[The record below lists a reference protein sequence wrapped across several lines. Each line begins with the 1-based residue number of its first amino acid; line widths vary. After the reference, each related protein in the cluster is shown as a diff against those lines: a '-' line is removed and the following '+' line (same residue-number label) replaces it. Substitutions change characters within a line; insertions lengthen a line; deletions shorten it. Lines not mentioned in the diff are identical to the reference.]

1 MPSWAGRLSYRT
13 NDFIVKYWL
22 PPNKILTGIKG
33 NLKSMVAS
41 ICTMIMVQMDDFAG
55 FRPYAPSFQIRDFYG
70 QKRKTRNL
78 TFVLNI
84 QDNYIIN
91 QAYHNLYLFYNFCI
105 KF

>member
-1 MPSWAGRLSYRT
+1 MLLIKHITIFIGLHYSMIIYR
-13 NDFIVKYWL
+13 FIQLLCVNVVSL
-22 PPNKILTGIKG
+22 
-33 NLKSMVAS
+33 
-41 ICTMIMVQMDDFAG
+41 CTMIMVQMDDFAG

-78 TFVLNI
+78 TFVLKI